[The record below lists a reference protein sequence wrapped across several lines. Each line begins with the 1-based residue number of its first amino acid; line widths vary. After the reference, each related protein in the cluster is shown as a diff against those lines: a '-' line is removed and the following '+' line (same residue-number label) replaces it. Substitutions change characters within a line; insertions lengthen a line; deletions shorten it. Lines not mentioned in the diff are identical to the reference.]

1 MRRSPD
7 LLPSLLIFVITV
19 AVYVLSPVRISYDSA
34 YALPL
39 ALSIL
44 RDGDMR
50 LDEYAARIEPGDYRI
65 FEANG
70 HLYSGQTFGSSL
82 AALPFVAAAD
92 LFYRVQSI
100 DLEAH
105 LISAPALEL
114 ERLISSIFLASALVI
129 FFRAARVLKLA
140 RTTALLLVLM
150 IAFGTAVWS
159 VFSRSFWT
167 HSPAMLVLS
176 VILLILLRAPEKP
189 ARVAWLAPLFV
200 YLYFTRP
207 NLILIGAVI
216 AVYVWLEYR
225 AYFVR
230 FMVFGVIAALP
241 VFALNWVEFGRLT
254 SPYYSQFAFTDQPV
268 QAAFAQFI
276 SPNRGLFVYSP
287 FLAFFIVGVIHKLR
301 RKQFTHLDAAI
312 LIAMLGTTAVYSVW
326 QAWHSGHSYGNRFM
340 ADLLPFFFYWLV
352 YFYAALKRMRA
363 PVQTLVSL
371 AFVISAGIGVAINGI
386 GAAYWEGWKWNNY
399 PVDVNQAL
407 ERVWDWDDPAFLRF
421 RLFYEHEDARR
432 LSAVGDYQT
441 AITIWTR
448 TLVYEPLNTDM
459 LIGRGEAYRAVGEC
473 QAAAAD
479 FELAR
484 VDAPSCP

>member
-1 MRRSPD
+1 MRRSAEF
-7 LLPSLLIFVITV
+7 LPSLLVFVITV

-34 YALPL
+34 YALPM

-82 AALPFVAAAD
+82 AAVPFVAAAD
-92 LFYRVQSI
+92 LLSI
-100 DLEAH
+100 DLEEH

-114 ERLISSIFLASALVI
+114 ERLISSILLASALVLLYQ
-129 FFRAARVLKLA
+129 AARLLKLA
-140 RTTALLLVLM
+140 RTSAMLLVLM

-167 HSPAMLVLS
+167 HSPSMLVLS
-176 VILLILLRAPEKP
+176 VVLLILLRAPEKP
-189 ARVAWLAPLFV
+189 ARIAWFAPLFV

-207 NLILIGAVI
+207 NLILIGAVL
-216 AVYVWLEYR
+216 AVYVWFEYR
-225 AYFVR
+225 AVFVR
-230 FMVFGVIAALP
+230 FVLYGVIAALP
-241 VFALNWVEFGRLT
+241 VFALNWAEFGRLT

-268 QAAFAQFI
+268 QAVFAQFI

-287 FLAFFIVGVIHKLR
+287 FLAFFVVGVIHKLR
-301 RKQFTHLDAAI
+301 RKQFTRLDAAI

-363 PVQTLVSL
+363 PVQTLISL
-371 AFVISAGIGVAINGI
+371 AFVISAGIGVGINGI

-407 ERVWDWDDPAFLRF
+407 YRVWDWEDPAFLRF

-432 LSAVGDYQT
+432 LSAAGDYQA
-441 AITIWTR
+441 AIMIWTR
-448 TLVYEPLNTDM
+448 TLVYEPLSVEM
-459 LIGRGEAYRAVGEC
+459 LIGRGTAYRALGDCE
-473 QAAAAD
+473 AAAD
-479 FELAR
+479 FERAHTA
-484 VDAPSCP
+484 APSCP